1 MDVHLLVYD
10 LSNGLARQMSMAL
23 LGFQLDAVYHTSIEL
38 DGTEW
43 VYDGGIN
50 TIRPGTSHLGQAL
63 QRIHLGKTQLPME
76 VIIEYVDSLRD
87 IFTAQA
93 YDLFKHNCNNFSND
107 FATFLVG
114 KGIPDHISNMPQAVL
129 ESPFGK
135 MMLPQLEQMVN
146 AKKAQQGGLLGIQ
159 TDPRAGPSGA
169 AAASAPRAVV
179 ETNGGHHLGHVMG
192 TVRDVSTARQLDAL
206 LGNAKRTCAIIFF
219 TSATCPPCKTL
230 YPIYDQLAAEHGDKA
245 TLIKVDTSLAF
256 DIGQQYNIS
265 ATPTFISFLKGEQQE
280 RWMGADASRL
290 RGTLGLLVQM
300 AAPSHPHQM
309 LSLHRFANP
318 EVHPVLYEKV
328 PPLDKLMTKMNS
340 DDPAVLGLKHFIEAR
355 KAEGPAQA
363 TVSDLHGF
371 ANYLGNALKE
381 LPVEVMFAV
390 VDLFRSALV
399 DQRVSGF
406 FAEESNYT
414 SIVSILDYVNNQA
427 SCPYALRL
435 VTLQMACNLFSS
447 PLFVDQ
453 ILTQASLRNPITQL
467 VSTSFLDEKHTP
479 VRVAAASLLF
489 NLASTNNLRRRQTL
503 EDVLPEADQVEL
515 AASMLEAISQEE
527 ESAEA
532 LHGMLLA
539 LGYLGY
545 CMPLEGELID
555 LLRTMD
561 AQGTVSSKADKF
573 PKEKDLITEVGS
585 ELLGTGLKRK

>member
-10 LSNGLARQMSMAL
+10 LSNGMARQMSMAL

-50 TIRPGTSHLGQAL
+50 TIRPGTSHLGQPL

-114 KGIPDHISNMPQAVL
+114 KGIPEHISNMPNAVL

-135 MMLPQLEQMVN
+135 MMLPQLEQMVQ

-159 TDPRAGPSGA
+159 TDPRAGPAGA
-169 AAASAPRAVV
+169 ASSSAPRPVV
-179 ETNGGHHLGHVMG
+179 ETNGGHHLGHAMG
-192 TVRDVSTARQLDAL
+192 TVRSVSTMRQLDSL
-206 LGNAKRTCAIIFF
+206 LEGAKKTCAVIFF

-230 YPIYDQLAAEHGDKA
+230 YPLYDQLAAELGDKA

-256 DIGQQYNIS
+256 DIGQQYSIS
-265 ATPTFISFLKGEQQE
+265 ATPTFITFLKGEQQE

-290 RGTLGLLVQM
+290 RGNLGLLAQM
-300 AAPSHPHQM
+300 ATPSHPHQM
-309 LSLHRFANP
+309 LNLSRFADP
-318 EVHPVLYEKV
+318 EARPVLYEKI
-328 PPLDKLMTKMNS
+328 PPLDKLMAKMGS
-340 DDPAVLGLKHFIEAR
+340 DDPAVLGLKHFIETR
-355 KAEGPAQA
+355 KAEGAAAA
-363 TVSDLHGF
+363 TVSNLHGF
-371 ANYLGNALKE
+371 ADYLDHALKE
-381 LPVEVMFAV
+381 LPVDAMFAV
-390 VDLFRSALV
+390 VDLFRIAIA

-406 FAEESNYT
+406 FAEETDYK
-414 SIVSILDYVNNQA
+414 SIRSILDYVNSQA
-427 SCPYALRL
+427 ACPYALRL

-453 ILTQASLRNPITQL
+453 ILTQASLRNPLTQL
-467 VSTSFLDEKHTP
+467 VSTSFLDEKHNS

-489 NLASTNNLRRRQTL
+489 NLASANSMRRRQTL
-503 EDVLPEADQVEL
+503 EDVLPEGDQVEL

-545 CMPLEGELID
+545 CMPLEGELVD

-561 AQGTVSSKADKF
+561 AQGTVSSKAGKF
-573 PKEKDLITEVGS
+573 PQEKDLINEIGS
-585 ELLGTGLKRK
+585 ELLGKGLKRK